1 MNRSP
6 QLCCNGN
13 TPNASLEELGD
24 GRHERCS
31 NPHCRDEFSFYEGK
45 FQRVR
50 GVDARWYCD
59 TICASGP
66 YLTRR
71 SS

>member
-13 TPNASLEELGD
+13 TPDASLEELGD

-31 NPHCRDEFSFYEGK
+31 NPHCRAEFSFYEGK
-45 FQRVR
+45 FQRER
-50 GVDARWYCD
+50 GVDGRW
-59 TICASGP
+59 
-66 YLTRR
+66 
-71 SS
+71 